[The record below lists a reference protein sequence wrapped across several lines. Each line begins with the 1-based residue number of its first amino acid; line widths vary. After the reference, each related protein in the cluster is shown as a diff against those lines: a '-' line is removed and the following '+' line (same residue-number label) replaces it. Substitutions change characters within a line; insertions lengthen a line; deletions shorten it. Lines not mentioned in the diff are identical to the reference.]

1 MIHVHYHFG
10 TNQVRSELVHGEYH
24 GQKFLLR
31 CSVIQL
37 GSGQYLTGIRYS
49 IMMFISTLISTLTR
63 HYSDGVVAS
72 IAHNLERKTP
82 IRRLNEGCGNECLLE
97 GIEGHEAILVEIEWG
112 ILGKEICQGSG
123 YMGKILDES
132 PIKTSMA

>member
-1 MIHVHYHFG
+1 MIRVHYHFS
-10 TNQVRSELVHGEYH
+10 TDQVGSELVHGKNH
-24 GQKFLLR
+24 GWKVLLR
-31 CSVIQL
+31 CGVVEL
-37 GSGQYLTGIRYS
+37 GVGQCLTGIRYG
-49 IMMFISTLISTLTR
+49 IILFILALTK
-63 HYSDGVVAS
+63 HCSDGVVAS

-123 YMGKILDES
+123 YTGDILDE
-132 PIKTSMA
+132 